1 MFRPHNLPKLA
12 TKEDPLHIHKTLGVI
27 CLANYGYRYYL
38 LFAHGTM
45 ELDNTAAII
54 LLGCHAALSTSSLV
68 FHIPSVRNPKAPMIY
83 PEYRLHS
90 ILFVWRSVVCFLL
103 TYYGADMVYR
113 FAACIATMYLADSIT
128 SIYPTVTTTMRN
140 MPFDQTVDNELQLR
154 ITRMQ
159 SAQQIGA
166 MLYMLGNLDSCFSP
180 MLAIQIAAFLMT
192 MVRKNIIDSNT
203 WHAVYNLSLWIN
215 IFCFW
220 SLPLEYVVVQPFVN
234 YGVYY
239 WRFSNDRRTH
249 QKLLR
254 TTLSG
259 VSSNSVLHNKYLGLT
274 AAYLVFRSGVGEKI
288 AIIIRGVGNL
298 EAIIRTAI
306 ILLYIAAQI
315 VNLTPRR
322 RM

>member
-1 MFRPHNLPKLA
+1 MFRPHNIPKLA

-27 CLANYGYRYYL
+27 CLANYGYRFYL
-38 LFAHGTM
+38 LLVHGTM
-45 ELDNTAAII
+45 NLDNSTAII

-103 TYYGADMVYR
+103 TYYGADTAYR
-113 FAACIATMYLADSIT
+113 YAACMATMILADTIT
-128 SIYPTVTTTMRN
+128 SQFSTTNKTTTMRN
-140 MPFDQTVDNELQLR
+140 MPFDNTIGDELQRR

-166 MLYMLGNLDSCFSP
+166 TLYMLGNLDSCFSP

-192 MVRKNIIDSNT
+192 LVRKNIIDST
-203 WHAVYNLSLWIN
+203 AWHTVYNMSLWIN

-220 SLPLEYVVVQPFVN
+220 SLPLEYIVIQPFMN
-234 YGVYY
+234 YGLYY
-239 WRFSNDRRTH
+239 WRFSFTKNSGERCSQELDRQTH
-249 QKLLR
+249 QIL
-254 TTLSG
+254 G
-259 VSSNSVLHNKYLGLT
+259 NKYLGLT
-274 AAYLVFRSGVGEKI
+274 AAYLVFRSGVGEKM

-298 EAIIRTAI
+298 DAIVRNAI
-306 ILLYIAAQI
+306 ILAYIAAQI